1 MLVELDVL
9 IELFSVVPPFRLLF
23 VPTELVTGC
32 CFSDMTFV
40 GEIVGLGLV
49 ANSGFDPETFCVLT
63 LLPLLLELFPLLL
76 LLFVIDFPLFFVFLL
91 SLSVLEL
98 KSPLTNI
105 PDSKF
110 TCPIIVPTTL

>member
-1 MLVELDVL
+1 MLVELDV
-9 IELFSVVPPFRLLF
+9 IVGLFPVVPPSLLPF
-23 VPTELVTGC
+23 VPTELATGCC
-32 CFSDMTFV
+32 CFSDVVLV
-40 GEIVGLGLV
+40 GEIVGLGLI
-49 ANSGFDPETFCVLT
+49 AKTGFVPETFCVETLP
-63 LLPLLLELFPLLL
+63 LLPLELF
-76 LLFVIDFPLFFVFLL
+76 VLFFVFLL